1 MITKG
6 VSHIGGIRS
15 IHSRP
20 GQITESGGLLR
31 MHQLAAE
38 KESLLKKLAWIKG
51 QKDQTEKRLA
61 EIALAMQ
68 AIEKRTEKLAKRE
81 PASSTHTQF
90 RNAFIEY

>member
-15 IHSRP
+15 IQSRP
-20 GQITESGGLLR
+20 GQITESGGLLK
-31 MHQLAAE
+31 MHQLAVE

-51 QKDQTEKRLA
+51 QKDQTEKRLS
-61 EIALAMQ
+61 EIALTMQ
-68 AIEKRTEKLAKRE
+68 AIEKRTEHIAKRE
-81 PASSTHTQF
+81 SLSSTPTQF